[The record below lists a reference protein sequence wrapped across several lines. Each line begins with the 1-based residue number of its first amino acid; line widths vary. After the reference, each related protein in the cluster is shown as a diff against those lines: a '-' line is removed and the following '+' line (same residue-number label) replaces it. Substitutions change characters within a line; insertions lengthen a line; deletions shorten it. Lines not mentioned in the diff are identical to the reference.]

1 MADRSFE
8 NYKEFWTFY
17 VGEHRQPLT
26 RRLHFAGTT
35 GAILCVVA
43 ATLSGIVWLLA
54 FAPVIAYAMAWSGHF
69 WVEKNVPATFR
80 YPFRSLIADFHMY
93 ALMMTGRMNDEVN
106 RNANH

>member
-8 NYKEFWTFY
+8 YYREFWAFY
-17 VGEHRQPLT
+17 VSEHRQPLN
-26 RRLHFAGTT
+26 RRLHFAGMT
-35 GAILCVVA
+35 GAILCVAA
-43 ATLSGIVWLLA
+43 ATLSGNFWLLA

-93 ALMMTGRMNDEVN
+93 AFMAIGRMDDEVK
-106 RNANH
+106 RVAD